1 MKRLADEIVPL
12 GLRIAWRRA
21 TWPTSR
27 SPCSVKATTD
37 GVVRDPS
44 ALGIT
49 VGWPPSTVA
58 MTELVV
64 PRSMPTALA
73 MMVPP
78 GARARDDLSTD
89 RAGRIGDAPS
99 RQQRRAVVREEEGE
113 QPAEEESHQDA
124 RHSPATGAPPR
135 VEWAGDLLD
144 DDGVPAHDDH
154 VLDREPPMGKAIDVR
169 LRVFVAVERRD
180 GLTTRGVHFTNDI
193 HRCLPCDGPDSVV

>member
-78 GARARDDLSTD
+78 DARARDDLSTD

-99 RQQRRAVVREEEGE
+99 RQPQGVVC
-113 QPAEEESHQDA
+113 
-124 RHSPATGAPPR
+124 
-135 VEWAGDLLD
+135 
-144 DDGVPAHDDH
+144 
-154 VLDREPPMGKAIDVR
+154 VR
-169 LRVFVAVERRD
+169 LVDQHLVAACLD
-180 GLTTRGVHFTNDI
+180 G
-193 HRCLPCDGPDSVV
+193 